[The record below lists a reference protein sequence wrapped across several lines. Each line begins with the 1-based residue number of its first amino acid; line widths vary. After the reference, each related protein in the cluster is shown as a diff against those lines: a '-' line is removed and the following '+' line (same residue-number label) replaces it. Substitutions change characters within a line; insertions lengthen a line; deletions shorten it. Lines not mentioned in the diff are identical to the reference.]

1 MSEKAKTTKSTNIM
15 KWLVIVALIVTVG
28 VGVIAGISGT
38 SNSSSGSLESQ
49 QNISTETEENP
60 FQ

>member
-1 MSEKAKTTKSTNIM
+1 MSEKASTTKSTNIM

-38 SNSSSGSLESQ
+38 SNSSSDSLESQ